1 MQAWGTKHVGTDP
14 IIFQTLPDLVSS
26 CGGLN
31 PELKEFE
38 CSVFNGDY
46 LTRDIDEAYLDHLEG
61 LRNDNA
67 KIRAGE
73 GAKGSMT
80 TVIGVASTGAG
91 NKAAPLQM
99 VLETQPLDVISGGGE
114 TAGGGDIAGVVGLT
128 NENGSESR
136 SHNAPPSLTVGLDNA
151 AE

>member
-1 MQAWGTKHVGTDP
+1 MGRMIAHYIGADL

-26 CGGLN
+26 CASLN

-67 KIRAGE
+67 KVRAGE

-80 TVIGVASTGAG
+80 SVNGASGTGENG
-91 NKAAPLQM
+91 PLKVVM
-99 VLETQPLDVISGGGE
+99 ESQPLDEVSGGGE
-114 TAGGGDIAGVVGLT
+114 VAGGGDVSGVVGLT
-128 NENGSESR
+128 NENGSETR
-136 SHNAPPSLTVGLDNA
+136 SHGTPPSLTVGLDNSH
-151 AE
+151 E